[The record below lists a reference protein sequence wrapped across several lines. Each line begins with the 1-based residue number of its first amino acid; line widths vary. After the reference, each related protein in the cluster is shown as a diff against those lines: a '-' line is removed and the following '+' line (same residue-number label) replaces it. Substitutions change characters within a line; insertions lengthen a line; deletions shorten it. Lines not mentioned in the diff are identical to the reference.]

1 MKFLTL
7 GIIPLVVL
15 HISSISATKPGQNVK
30 MMALTMMGLREA
42 LCWKVVRVFWHWLN
56 SFWPSLCKTGTVLHF
71 FGPYFFL
78 SDGRHNIRNWNIR
91 SAFFQQWVY
100 ASNIQF
106 WGLWKGSLVFDIA
119 KLSYPSKRLRP
130 RPLPK
135 KGTMPL
141 WTDNFSKRCF
151 PKVVQGEKSYKLTDK
166 E

>member
-42 LCWKVVRVFWHWLN
+42 LCWKVVRVFWHYLN

-71 FGPYFFL
+71 FGPCFFL
-78 SDGRHNIRNWNIR
+78 SDWRHGIKNKNIR

-100 ASNIQF
+100 ASNKQF
-106 WGLWKGSLVFDIA
+106 CYLWKGTPATFNWVILANINDKSLSLKSA
-119 KLSYPSKRLRP
+119 TKAQWESSLTERKNCECCLLSQ
-130 RPLPK
+130 
-135 KGTMPL
+135 MIL
-141 WTDNFSKRCF
+141 W
-151 PKVVQGEKSYKLTDK
+151 
-166 E
+166 

>member
-42 LCWKVVRVFWHWLN
+42 LCWKVVRVFWHCLN
-56 SFWPSLCKTGTVLHF
+56 SFWPSLCKTGTMLHF

-106 WGLWKGSLVFDIA
+106 WVTERVSLFARFLTLHESKMCRGLQSAWCVYLLKGSAQNIFD
-119 KLSYPSKRLRP
+119 
-130 RPLPK
+130 LPDMESSR
-135 KGTMPL
+135 TFVVTIL
-141 WTDNFSKRCF
+141 W
-151 PKVVQGEKSYKLTDK
+151 Q
-166 E
+166 